1 MTLLPFALPDIG
13 EAEIAAVV
21 GVLQSGWLTTGP
33 ITRAFE
39 VDFAAY
45 VGAEHAVAVNSA
57 TAGLHLAY
65 EAVGIGPGD
74 QVLMPTWTF
83 TATAESARYLGAD
96 PVFVDI
102 DPQTY
107 LMDLDAAEQAVSD
120 RTRAVAP
127 VHLAGLPIPDDRLS
141 DLAGR
146 HQLAVVEDAAHSFPT
161 VNQGQLIGGHGH
173 PATVFSFDATKT
185 ITTGEGGMVVTGD
198 AGLADRMRTMR
209 LHGINRDIF
218 NRYTDVARRN
228 WYYEVVAP
236 GYKYNMTDMAAAL
249 GRVQLLRA
257 QQMRDRRA
265 EIAAR
270 YHEGLAGLP
279 LTLPADAPDGSDH
292 AWHLY
297 LVSVQPDARLD
308 RDGLVDALSAD
319 LIGTSMHFIP
329 LHLQPYW
336 RDTYDL
342 RPEQFPVATE
352 LYQRTF
358 SLPIYSRMTEA
369 DVDRV
374 ITAVRAALT

>member
-1 MTLLPFALPDIG
+1 
-13 EAEIAAVV
+13 
-21 GVLQSGWLTTGP
+21 
-33 ITRAFE
+33 
-39 VDFAAY
+39 
-45 VGAEHAVAVNSA
+45 
-57 TAGLHLAY
+57 
-65 EAVGIGPGD
+65 
-74 QVLMPTWTF
+74 
-83 TATAESARYLGAD
+83 
-96 PVFVDI
+96 
-102 DPQTY
+102 
-107 LMDLDAAEQAVSD
+107 
-120 RTRAVAP
+120 
-127 VHLAGLPIPDDRLS
+127 
-141 DLAGR
+141 
-146 HQLAVVEDAAHSFPT
+146 
-161 VNQGQLIGGHGH
+161 
-173 PATVFSFDATKT
+173 
-185 ITTGEGGMVVTGD
+185 MVVTGD

>member
-1 MTLLPFALPDIG
+1 
-13 EAEIAAVV
+13 
-21 GVLQSGWLTTGP
+21 
-33 ITRAFE
+33 
-39 VDFAAY
+39 
-45 VGAEHAVAVNSA
+45 
-57 TAGLHLAY
+57 
-65 EAVGIGPGD
+65 
-74 QVLMPTWTF
+74 
-83 TATAESARYLGAD
+83 
-96 PVFVDI
+96 
-102 DPQTY
+102 
-107 LMDLDAAEQAVSD
+107 
-120 RTRAVAP
+120 
-127 VHLAGLPIPDDRLS
+127 
-141 DLAGR
+141 
-146 HQLAVVEDAAHSFPT
+146 
-161 VNQGQLIGGHGH
+161 
-173 PATVFSFDATKT
+173 
-185 ITTGEGGMVVTGD
+185 
-198 AGLADRMRTMR
+198 MR